1 MSKIKRKNKV
11 TYVKEYDEPGKKML
25 FSIQICSEKCPE
37 IHRLRG
43 LNIVK
48 LQVLLNS
55 VMLKSFRTRAFKKL
69 LKKPIK
75 TKKHRCKIAAN
86 IYEITYIF
94 GSF

>member
-48 LQVLLNS
+48 LQDVLLNS
-55 VMLKSFRTRAFKKL
+55 VMMKSFRTK
-69 LKKPIK
+69 
-75 TKKHRCKIAAN
+75 
-86 IYEITYIF
+86 
-94 GSF
+94 